1 VIRKWSFRNPNLY
14 LRPINHILFLSPNA
28 RKRIK
33 VGRTRTSKK
42 EIFIKKRAFSLE
54 KEALSASGIGD
65 RNKIAK
71 YIDKLDHL
79 CQKFIHE
86 VLPPSDP
93 HPSDP
98 LPSNPMIRAKMLF
111 DWLWKE
117 KPGRY
122 KLQGNFKLGDA
133 IDAQLTPD
141 TETVGNCL
149 GLTILYNCLLRR
161 MGIVAEALYLED
173 AFGMGPHVL
182 TRLQVKEAMVDIENM
197 FPEGFDYKGHL
208 HHPSRTKWGD
218 KELVADI
225 HHSMGNEFFSKGE
238 WIKALENYD
247 RAIYL
252 NPRYEKAHI
261 NKVILI
267 DKMKKEV

>member
-1 VIRKWSFRNPNLY
+1 VRW
-14 LRPINHILFLSPNA
+14 
-28 RKRIK
+28 
-33 VGRTRTSKK
+33 TRTSKK
-42 EIFIKKRAFSLE
+42 EIFIKKRAFNLE
-54 KEALSASGIGD
+54 KEALSASGVRERD
-65 RNKIAK
+65 KIAK
-71 YIDKLDHL
+71 YINKLDHL
-79 CQKFIHE
+79 CQNFIHE

-93 HPSDP
+93 HESDP
-98 LPSNPMIRAKMLF
+98 HESDPMIRARMLF

-117 KPGRY
+117 KPARY
-122 KLQGNFKLGDA
+122 KPHGNFKLGDA
-133 IDAQLTPD
+133 IDTQLTPD

-161 MGIVAEALYLED
+161 MGIVAEALYLEE

-182 TRLQVKEAMVDIENM
+182 TTLQVKESMVDIENM

-247 RAIYL
+247 RAICL